1 MDQRARNGYHAEVD
15 TRNRLLAAL
24 PAEDVDA
31 LTTASEPVDLQL
43 HTRLIENDAPIRDV
57 YFPQGALCS
66 HVITMATGETS
77 EIGLVGIDGLVPV
90 AGMFADARAVGD
102 VVVQAPGPALR
113 LNAETF
119 RDLCRSRP
127 SLRHVVDA
135 YANAYIGLAGMNAAC
150 NARHR
155 ADQRLARWLLLSNDR
170 SGRTTF
176 PYTHEYLAFMLAV
189 RRATVTE
196 IAQRLRDEGGIDYN
210 KGWVEI
216 LDRAHLEQVVCACY
230 PAMRNLTDELYTT
243 AKVVA
248 VN

>member
-1 MDQRARNGYHAEVD
+1 MD

-24 PAEDVDA
+24 PAEDFDA
-31 LTTASEPVDLQL
+31 LANVSEPVDLEQ
-43 HTRLIENDAPIRDV
+43 HTRLIENDAAIRDV
-57 YFPQGALCS
+57 YFPHGGLCS

-113 LNAETF
+113 LDASTF
-119 RDLCRSRP
+119 RELCRTRS

-155 ADQRLARWLLLSNDR
+155 VEHRLARWLLLSNDR
-170 SGRTTF
+170 SGQTTF
-176 PYTHEYLAFMLAV
+176 PYTHEYLAFMLGV

-196 IAQRLRDEGGIDYN
+196 IAQRLRDDGGIDYN

-216 LDRAHLEQVVCACY
+216 LDRARLEQIVCACY
-230 PAMRNLTDELYTT
+230 GTMRDLTDALYVT

-248 VN
+248 VT